1 MFSVNICLKTCSI
14 PQDLLYYIN
23 MDGIDSGIDIMEVA
37 AILKNFSLNLNAYIR
52 KTDSALIWAKLF
64 IVKKILCFFIIA
76 FRTTFIDIQDE
87 III

>member
-1 MFSVNICLKTCSI
+1 
-14 PQDLLYYIN
+14 